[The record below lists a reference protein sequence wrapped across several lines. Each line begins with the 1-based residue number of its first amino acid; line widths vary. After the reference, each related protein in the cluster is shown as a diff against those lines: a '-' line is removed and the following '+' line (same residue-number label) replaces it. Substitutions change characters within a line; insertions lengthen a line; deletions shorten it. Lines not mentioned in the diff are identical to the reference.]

1 MIVRL
6 ANAAEASGG
15 RSISKITESIACLA
29 ITIDAKCGGRS
40 ASCFCSSCNLSW
52 GWGLGEDP
60 GGSVPYNVVCLVA
73 SPAQGQKARVRV
85 QEVCFTVRKI
95 NNVVGS

>member
-40 ASCFCSSCNLSW
+40 ASCFCSSCNLSRGGG
-52 GWGLGEDP
+52 GWGEDI
-60 GGSVPYNVVCLVA
+60 GGSVPYNVCLVV
-73 SPAQGQKARVRV
+73 SPVQGQKPRVRV

-95 NNVVGS
+95 SNVVGS